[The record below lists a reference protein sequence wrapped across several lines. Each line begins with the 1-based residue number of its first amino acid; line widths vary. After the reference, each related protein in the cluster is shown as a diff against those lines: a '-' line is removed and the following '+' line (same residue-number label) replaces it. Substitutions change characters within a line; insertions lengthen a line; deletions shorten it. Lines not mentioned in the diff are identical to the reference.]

1 MKYEKDGLLPP
12 RSEGF
17 WWSGDVN
24 VLVLVDELRSS
35 EQRKHVEPIVQAV
48 ADLHFSAG
56 FVKKQVFLWDHE
68 HFY

>member
-1 MKYEKDGLLPP
+1 MAMIRQRNLPKYVSSILIVPTAK
-12 RSEGF
+12 
-17 WWSGDVN
+17 
-24 VLVLVDELRSS
+24 LVLVDELRSS

-48 ADLHFSAG
+48 EDLHFSAG